1 MRRRPGGRY
10 PGKEMT
16 DLWEL
21 PRQALIGGKTY
32 EIAADFRE
40 ILRILQVLDDENQP
54 EFMRWQVALQ
64 LFYGGPVPW
73 EDQQQAMEYLSEF
86 IRCGQQ
92 ESPGPKLLDWQQDA
106 PVIVAEVN
114 RVAAREIRE
123 LAFVHWWTF
132 LGWFHAIGDG
142 QLSSLIALRSKL
154 SRGKPLE
161 DWEREFYRQNRSRVE
176 LRKRLSPQEQAEIDY
191 LNHLLGT

>member
-1 MRRRPGGRY
+1 
-10 PGKEMT
+10 MT
-16 DLWEL
+16 DLWQL
-21 PRQALIGGKTY
+21 PREATIGGKKY

-64 LFYGGPVPW
+64 LFYGQAVPW
-73 EDQQQAMEYLSEF
+73 EDQQEAMGYLSQF
-86 IRCGQQ
+86 LRCGQ
-92 ESPGPKLLDWQQDA
+92 EDTPGPKLLDWQQDA
-106 PVIVAEVN
+106 GVIVAEVN

-123 LAFVHWWTF
+123 IPFVHWWTF

-142 QLSSLIALRSKL
+142 QLSSLIALRRKL

-161 DWEREFYRQNRSRVE
+161 DWEREFYRQNRHRVE
-176 LRKRLSPQEQAEIDY
+176 LKKRLSPQQQAEIDA